1 MLNLVIVLGR
11 LTKDPEILRKDD
23 KSVCE
28 LGFATDNIS
37 KDANGER
44 GTTFFTIKCFQKVA
58 ENVAKCLHKGSKCV
72 VKGAIQQ
79 RNFVR
84 RDGSKGSTY
93 EILADSVEF
102 LDPKEEVEEPA
113 PEEIMDDP
121 TIGEFTPQEVEEVK
135 KEQQAKFDPYTGKPL
150 KPAKK

>member
-1 MLNLVIVLGR
+1 MLNLVILLGR

-84 RDGSKGSTY
+84 RDGTKGSTY

-102 LDPKEEVEEPA
+102 LD

-135 KEQQAKFDPYTGKPL
+135 KDQQAKFDPYTGKPL